1 MYMYMWRYMYMYGTK
16 YARSTMQLKAMHK

>member
-1 MYMYMWRYMYMYGTK
+1 MYMYMWYMYMYGTK